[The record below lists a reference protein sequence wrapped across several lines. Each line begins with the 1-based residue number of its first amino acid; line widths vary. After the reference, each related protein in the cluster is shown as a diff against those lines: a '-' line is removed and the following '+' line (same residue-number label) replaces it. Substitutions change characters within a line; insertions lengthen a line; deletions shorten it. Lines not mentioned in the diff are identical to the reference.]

1 MPILVNDERVL
12 ASEFENARRSE
23 ILGSTDPRERAGKH
37 RRELY
42 SPLWQADGS
51 RIRRFAPIE
60 FIGRYMPGFF
70 EYGIADEVH
79 ELSNDTAQ
87 GNALGTL
94 ARSVDK
100 IAVLTGTLMG
110 GYADD
115 LFNVLYRLEP
125 HKMVSEGYEWGEPG
139 IRNFAESYG
148 VLERV
153 TIIEPDENAC
163 SKAKVTKQVK
173 RKPGASPLLF
183 GKFLMELGAFVSLED
198 ISGELPAYR
207 EEVIGVDMDEPLAKA
222 YTGLEKQ
229 IKEALE
235 EHRGSHSVISTALN
249 ALLAYPD
256 RPYGFGD
263 LIGTEYDPESHRRV
277 PFLIAHTQ
285 DLSEDV
291 VYAKERKLVE
301 HIKEDLSRGRKC
313 QVYAVYTG
321 KRDVTGRLER
331 ILSKEGIRVSVLTTQ
346 VPPDQREAWYERQL
360 RNGMQVCVAH
370 PRLVSVGMDLL
381 WAPSIYFVQTGYS
394 IYTLRQASRRSWRIG
409 QRSNVVVR
417 FLSYNE
423 TMQTSCLRLMGKKLL
438 VSLAMEG
445 KFSNEGLQGLEDDDD
460 VLTAMARE
468 LVTQKGVG
476 DSASAVWKA
485 VQEQHAR
492 LLPPSSTLDDG
503 EHVAAPPS
511 ELNGVNGTPGSLV
524 FGSPM
529 PNESPRRKAAVAE
542 TDGQL
547 SLF

>member
-1 MPILVNDERVL
+1 MEPAP
-12 ASEFENARRSE
+12 AS
-23 ILGSTDPRERAGKH
+23 
-37 RRELY
+37 
-42 SPLWQADGS
+42 
-51 RIRRFAPIE
+51 RF
-60 FIGRYMPGFF
+60 R
-70 EYGIADEVH
+70 
-79 ELSNDTAQ
+79 
-87 GNALGTL
+87 
-94 ARSVDK
+94 
-100 IAVLTGTLMG
+100 
-110 GYADD
+110 
-115 LFNVLYRLEP
+115 
-125 HKMVSEGYEWGEPG
+125 
-139 IRNFAESYG
+139 
-148 VLERV
+148 
-153 TIIEPDENAC
+153 
-163 SKAKVTKQVK
+163 
-173 RKPGASPLLF
+173 
-183 GKFLMELGAFVSLED
+183 GAFPHRSSSYTHWALLGPLR
-198 ISGELPAYR
+198 SWR
-207 EEVIGVDMDEPLAKA
+207 TVIGVDMDEPLAKA
-222 YTGLEKQ
+222 YTDLEKQ

-235 EHRGSHSVISTALN
+235 EHRGNHSVISTALN

-263 LIGTEYDPESHRRV
+263 LIGTEYDPELHRRV

-291 VYAKERKLVE
+291 VYAKERQLIE

-476 DSASAVWKA
+476 DSASAIWKA

-492 LLPPSSTLDDG
+492 LLPPSSTLDDA
-503 EHVAAPPS
+503 EHVAPVPQ
-511 ELNGVNGTPGSLV
+511 EFVGVNGTASGLV

-529 PNESPRRKAAVAE
+529 PKESPRRKPTVAEPVAE
-542 TDGQL
+542 TDCQL